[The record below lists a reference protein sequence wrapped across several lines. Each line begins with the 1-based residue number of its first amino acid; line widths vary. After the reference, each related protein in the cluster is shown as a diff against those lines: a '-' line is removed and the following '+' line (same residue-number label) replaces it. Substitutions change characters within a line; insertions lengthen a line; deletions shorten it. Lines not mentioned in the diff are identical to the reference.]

1 MDLESVADELYGL
14 RPADFTGARDERA
27 AQARKSGDRELAAE
41 IKSLRR
47 PTTSAWL
54 ANLLARH
61 RSDQVAELLDMGEAL
76 RQAQAR
82 LSGDELRRLS
92 GQRHRVVSA
101 LAQEARRVA
110 YEQGERVSDAV
121 QQELEGTL
129 DAALADPRAGEAVR
143 VGRLTGA
150 LSYSGLGEVDL
161 SSVASVGSAGRA
173 TPKKAAKKGKSSAR
187 TEPEPPA
194 DLDAQRRKHAEARLS
209 AARERLSEA
218 AQAADQADRAAEDAA
233 RTVEDLTAQDQQVRE
248 RIDALESELDEA
260 QERATRLASAVREA
274 KRTRT
279 AADRA
284 AGSAAHRLKSA
295 EAAVASAQQELA
307 GLG

>member
-1 MDLESVADELYGL
+1 VDLETVADELYGL
-14 RPADFTGARDERA
+14 RPADFTGVRDERA
-27 AQARKSGDRELAAE
+27 AQARKAGDRELAAE

-54 ANLLARH
+54 ANLLARN
-61 RSDQVAELLDMGEAL
+61 RSEQVAELLDMGEAL
-76 RQAQAR
+76 RQAQAS
-82 LSGDELRRLS
+82 LSGDDLRRLS
-92 GQRHRVVSA
+92 AQRHRVVSA

-110 YEQGERVSDAV
+110 YEQGERISDAV

-129 DAALADPRAGEAVR
+129 EAALADPRAGEAVR

-150 LSYSGLGEVDL
+150 LSYSGLGDVDL
-161 SSVASVGSAGRA
+161 SSVASVGAAGRR
-173 TPKKAAKKGKSSAR
+173 TTEKAATKGKPSAH
-187 TEPEPPA
+187 TETTSPDE
-194 DLDAQRRKHAEARLS
+194 LDAKRRKRAEEQLA

-218 AQAADQADRAAEDAA
+218 TQAADQARGEAEDAA

-260 QERATRLASAVREA
+260 QDRATRLASAVREA

-284 AGSAAHRLKSA
+284 AGSAAHRLTSA
-295 EAAVASAQQELA
+295 EAAVEAAQQELSD
-307 GLG
+307 LD

>member
-1 MDLESVADELYGL
+1 MDLETVADELYGL
-14 RPADFTGARDERA
+14 RPADFTGARDEQV

-54 ANLLARH
+54 ANLLART

-76 RQAQAR
+76 RQAQAN

-92 GQRHRVVSA
+92 AQRHRVVSA

-110 YEQGERVSDAV
+110 YEQGERISDAV

-129 DAALADPRAGEAVR
+129 EAALADPRAGEAVR

-161 SSVASVGSAGRA
+161 SSVASVGVIGQAR
-173 TPKKAAKKGKSSAR
+173 PKKAAQKSKSAR
-187 TEPEPPA
+187 AEEPSQQ
-194 DLDAQRRKHAEARLS
+194 DRDAQRRQRAEEKLA

-218 AQAADQADRAAEDAA
+218 QQAADQARGEADDAA
-233 RTVEDLTAQDQQVRE
+233 RAVDDLTAQDQQVRE

-284 AGSAAHRLKSA
+284 AGSAAHRLESA
-295 EAAVASAQQELA
+295 EAAVEAAQQELA
-307 GLG
+307 DIG